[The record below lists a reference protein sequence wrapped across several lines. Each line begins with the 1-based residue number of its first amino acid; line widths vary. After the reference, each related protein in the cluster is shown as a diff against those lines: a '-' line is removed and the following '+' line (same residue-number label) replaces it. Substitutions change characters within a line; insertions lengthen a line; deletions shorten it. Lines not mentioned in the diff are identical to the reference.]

1 MKKIRIIEVKSE
13 IGAGTRGASMGPD
26 AIKIAA
32 LDYGSNLFKKLDKV
46 EVQVENQLLFE
57 SPGSP
62 YAKRIKGM
70 FTVLERTAN
79 QVRNSLKNNEFP
91 IILAGDH
98 STAAG
103 TISGI
108 KMAYPK
114 QKIGVIW
121 IDAHAD
127 LHSPWTSPSG
137 NMHGMPL
144 AAVLGEDNA
153 SNKMNKPDKE
163 TLEYWT
169 KIKKIGGMSPKIEW
183 TDLVFIALRD
193 VEPEETY
200 LLKKNKVKIFN
211 TNDVKRN
218 GVEKIARDTLA
229 HLGRCQLIYI
239 SFDVDS
245 MDSSISKGT
254 GTPVR
259 NGITEKEAGSLLVR
273 LVQNQKVC
281 CFEIAEVNPTMD
293 KENLMAENTF
303 EILQRVANQLS
314 N

>member
-1 MKKIRIIEVKSE
+1 MKKIRFIEVKSE

-32 LDYGSNLFKKLDKV
+32 LDYGSSLFKKIDSV
-46 EVQVENQLLFE
+46 EVQTENNLLFE
-57 SPGSP
+57 STGSP
-62 YAKRIKGM
+62 YAKRIKGVL
-70 FTVLERTAN
+70 TVMERTAN
-79 QVRNSLKNNEFP
+79 AVKNSLKGNEFP
-91 IILAGDH
+91 VVLAGDH
-98 STAAG
+98 STSAG

-114 QKIGVIW
+114 QRLGVIW

-127 LHSPWTSPSG
+127 IHSPWTTPSG
-137 NMHGMPL
+137 NMHGMPIS
-144 AAVLGEDNA
+144 AVLGEDNVT
-153 SNKMNKPDKE
+153 NKMNKPDKE
-163 TLEYWT
+163 TLDYWS
-169 KIKKIGGMSPKIEW
+169 KIKKIGNISPKI
-183 TDLVFIALRD
+183 DYSDIVYIALRD
-193 VEPEETY
+193 VEPEESY
-200 LLKKNKVKIFN
+200 LLKKHKVKIFSSN
-211 TNDVKRN
+211 EVKRN

-229 HLGRCQLIYI
+229 HLTRCHNIYI

-273 LVQNQKVC
+273 LIQNEKVC
-281 CFEIAEVNPTMD
+281 CFEISEVNPTLD

-303 EILQRVANQLS
+303 EILQRVISQLT